1 MTSKSEGFTELT
13 SSLAEGMESR
23 ASGGDHVRASCC
35 LSGLRWNRADQV
47 GPRLRPAALA
57 VQGLRTAVHAHHA
70 ARQASRDEA
79 GGGGPLLC
87 GPVAE
92 RGRQAPG
99 RLGPERDA
107 LDQGPRPSALPQ
119 AGAGRARDR
128 GRARRGLALCRKK
141 TNKLWI
147 WKALERGTGRL
158 IDWECGDRD
167 QATLERLLGRLEPW
181 GVRLFCTDDWAPY
194 DAALPAGRHYIGKDQ
209 TQRSESNNARQR
221 HWFAR
226 FRRRTCVVSRSV
238 EMVEATMALFAHYH
252 CNGGRLT
259 PALVR

>member
-1 MTSKSEGFTELT
+1 
-13 SSLAEGMESR
+13 
-23 ASGGDHVRASCC
+23 
-35 LSGLRWNRADQV
+35 
-47 GPRLRPAALA
+47 LRPATVAL
-57 VQGLRTAVHAHHA
+57 QGLWAAVHPHHP
-70 ARQASRDEA
+70 ARQA
-79 GGGGPLLC
+79 GGSEGRRGRALRH

-92 RGRQAPG
+92 RGRQTPG
-99 RLGPERDA
+99 RFGAERDA

-119 AGAGRARDR
+119 AGAGRARGR
-128 GRARRGLALCRKK
+128 GRDRRGLALCRKK

-167 QATLERLLGRLEPW
+167 QATLERLLARLEPW

-226 FRRRTCVVSRSV
+226 FRRRTCVVSKSV
-238 EMVEATMALFAHYH
+238 EMVEATMALFAFYH
-252 CNGGRLT
+252 CNGGWLT